1 VRFFLRL
8 LLIVATIQPCSRL
21 ICAQDLAPRAY
32 VITPVRLNAVNLTY
46 SFFDGSII
54 LGNAVPIAGA
64 TGRVNV
70 QILSYYRSLN
80 FFGRSSSVVVAL
92 PYGVGNFDGTA
103 AGVEAHL
110 YRSGLLDSTFRFSV
124 NLKGGPAMGVPE
136 FSKWRQKTLIGVSF
150 KFTAPTS
157 QYDPTKLV
165 NFGTNRWS
173 FEPEVGLSKRR
184 GHWLIDTYGGVWF
197 FTDNPEFFSH
207 NQINLGVIVQAKN
220 PVGAFEGHL
229 SYDVR
234 PRLWASLDGN
244 FWFGGS
250 TSNNSV
256 PSPSTSERNSR
267 IGATVSLPMTKRQ
280 SIKFSYSDGAY
291 IRYGG
296 NFQNVSVG
304 WQYSWVDK
312 SK

>member
-1 VRFFLRL
+1 MRFFLRL
-8 LLIVATIQPCSRL
+8 LLAAAIGMSCPCL
-21 ICAQDLAPRAY
+21 LCAQDLSPRAY
-32 VITPVRLNAVNLTY
+32 VITPVRSNAVNLTY

-54 LGNAVPIAGA
+54 LGNAVPIEGA

-70 QILSYYRSLN
+70 QVFSYYRSLS
-80 FFGRSSSVVVAL
+80 FFGRSASIVAVL

-103 AGVEAHL
+103 SGVEAHL

-124 NLKGGPAMGVPE
+124 NLKGGPAMDLRE
-136 FSKWRQKTLIGVSF
+136 YSKWKQKTLIGVSF

-197 FTDNPEFFSH
+197 FTENPNFYPGTPEQS
-207 NQINLGVIVQAKN
+207 KN

-250 TSNNSV
+250 TSLNGV
-256 PSPSTSERNSR
+256 PSPETSERNSR
-267 IGATVSLPMTKRQ
+267 VGATVSLPMTKRQ

-296 NFQNVSVG
+296 NFQNISVG

-312 SK
+312 QK

>member
-1 VRFFLRL
+1 MRFFLRFL
-8 LLIVATIQPCSRL
+8 LAAAIVTSCPSLR
-21 ICAQDLAPRAY
+21 AQDLSPRAY
-32 VITPVRLNAVNLTY
+32 VITPVRSNAVNLTY

-54 LGNAVPIAGA
+54 LGNAVPIEGA

-70 QILSYYRSLN
+70 QVLSYYHSLN
-80 FFGRSSSVVVAL
+80 FFGRSSSVAVVV

-124 NLKGGPAMGVPE
+124 NLKGGPAMDLRE

-197 FTDNPEFFSH
+197 FTENPNFYPGAPEQS
-207 NQINLGVIVQAKN
+207 KS
-220 PVGAFEGHL
+220 PVGSFEGHL

-234 PRLWASLDGN
+234 PRLWVSLDGN

-250 TSNNSV
+250 TSLNGV

-267 IGATVSLPMTKRQ
+267 VGATLSLPMTKHQ

-296 NFQNVSVG
+296 NFQNISVG
-304 WQYSWVDK
+304 WQYSWLGK
-312 SK
+312 KLK

>member
-1 VRFFLRL
+1 
-8 LLIVATIQPCSRL
+8 
-21 ICAQDLAPRAY
+21 
-32 VITPVRLNAVNLTY
+32 
-46 SFFDGSII
+46 
-54 LGNAVPIAGA
+54 
-64 TGRVNV
+64 
-70 QILSYYRSLN
+70 
-80 FFGRSSSVVVAL
+80 
-92 PYGVGNFDGTA
+92 
-103 AGVEAHL
+103 
-110 YRSGLLDSTFRFSV
+110 V
-124 NLKGGPAMGVPE
+124 NLKGGPAMDLRE
-136 FSKWRQKTLIGVSF
+136 MSKWRQKTLIGVSF
-150 KFTAPTS
+150 KMTVPTS

-197 FTDNPEFFSH
+197 FTENPNFYTGTNAQS
-207 NQINLGVIVQAKN
+207 KN

-250 TSNNSV
+250 TSLNGV
-256 PSPSTSERNSR
+256 PSPQTSERNSR
-267 IGATVSLPMTKRQ
+267 IGATVSFPVTKRQ

-296 NFQNVSVG
+296 NFQNLSVG
-304 WQYSWVDK
+304 WQYSWIDK

>member
-1 VRFFLRL
+1 MSCPYHLR
-8 LLIVATIQPCSRL
+8 
-21 ICAQDLAPRAY
+21 AQDLSPRAY
-32 VITPVRLNAVNLTY
+32 VITPVRSNAVNLTY

-70 QILSYYRSLN
+70 QVFSYYRSLN
-80 FFGRSSSVVVAL
+80 FFGRSASVVAVL

-124 NLKGGPAMGVPE
+124 NLKGGPAMDLRE
-136 FSKWRQKTLIGVSF
+136 MSKWRQKTLIGVSF
-150 KFTAPTS
+150 KMTVPTS

-197 FTDNPEFFSH
+197 FTENPNFYTGTNAQS
-207 NQINLGVIVQAKN
+207 KN

-250 TSNNSV
+250 TSLNGV
-256 PSPSTSERNSR
+256 PSPQTSERNSR
-267 IGATVSLPMTKRQ
+267 IGATVSFPVTKRQ

-296 NFQNVSVG
+296 NFQNLSVG
-304 WQYSWVDK
+304 WQYSWIDK

>member
-1 VRFFLRL
+1 MRFLRL
-8 LLIVATIQPCSRL
+8 LLAAAIVTSYPYLLQ
-21 ICAQDLAPRAY
+21 AQDLSPRAY
-32 VITPVRLNAVNLTY
+32 VITPVRSNAVNLTY

-54 LGNAVPIAGA
+54 LGNAVPIEGA

-70 QILSYYRSLN
+70 QILSYYHSLN
-80 FFGRSSSVVVAL
+80 FFGRSSSVAVAL

-124 NLKGGPAMGVPE
+124 NLKGGPAMDPRE
-136 FSKWRQKTLIGVSF
+136 YSKWRQKTLIGVSF

-197 FTDNPEFFSH
+197 FTQNPNFYPGTPEQS
-207 NQINLGVIVQAKN
+207 KN

-244 FWFGGS
+244 FWFGGA
-250 TSNNSV
+250 TSLNGV

-267 IGATVSLPMTKRQ
+267 VGATVSFPMTKRQ

-296 NFQNVSVG
+296 NFQNISVG
-304 WQYSWVDK
+304 WQYSWVNK
-312 SK
+312 PK